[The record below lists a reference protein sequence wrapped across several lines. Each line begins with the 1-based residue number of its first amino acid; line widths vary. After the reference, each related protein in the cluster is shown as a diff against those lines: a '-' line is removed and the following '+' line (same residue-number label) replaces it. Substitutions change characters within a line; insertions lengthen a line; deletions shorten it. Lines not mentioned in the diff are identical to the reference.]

1 MIFKDINYVV
11 NFIKEQIMPTTKADQ
26 LTDDLKNEVASLRKE
41 FSEMM
46 AAIKDK
52 SGAYTEDLA
61 GDMTEKLA
69 VYQQKAKEGAEAAY
83 EKGSEGVDVINS
95 QVRQNPVVSLVVAFG
110 AGYLISKLFSNDK

>member
-1 MIFKDINYVV
+1 
-11 NFIKEQIMPTTKADQ
+11 MPTTKADQ

-83 EKGSEGVDVINS
+83 EKGSEGVDVIDS